1 MLIQIWGL
9 DFMKQIFFKIL
20 LTLLLTG
27 VFSQHAMAEDVRI
40 LMETSQGNI
49 ILELDKEKAP
59 KTVENFLSYVHEGF
73 YSGTIFH
80 RVIKDFMIQGGGFNP
95 DMKKKKTHDPVE
107 NEAKNGLKNKRG
119 TIAMARTNK
128 PHSATAQ
135 FFINHKDNAFLDYP
149 GRDGWGYCVF
159 GKVIEGMDV
168 VDAIANQKTGK
179 KGRLPNVPETTI
191 TIDKVSVVSD
201 IPKTPSS
208 LSVQ

>member
-1 MLIQIWGL
+1 
-9 DFMKQIFFKIL
+9 MKQIFFKIL

-27 VFSQHAMAEDVRI
+27 VFSQSAVAENVRI

-59 KTVENFLSYVHEGF
+59 KTVENFLSYVDEDF

-80 RVIKDFMIQGGGFNP
+80 RVIKDFMIQGGGFTP
-95 DMKKKKTHDPVE
+95 DMKRKKVHAPVE

-119 TIAMARTNK
+119 TIAMARTGK

-149 GRDGWGYCVF
+149 ARDNWGYCVF
-159 GKVIEGMDV
+159 GKVVEGMDV
-168 VDAIANQKTGK
+168 VDAIANQKTGIK
-179 KGRLPNVPETTI
+179 NRLPNVPETTI

-208 LSVQ
+208 PSMQ